1 MGHLGVEIV
10 WRLTYLYAQPQLV
23 LVRGVDQGSW
33 SSMWYAVAVP
43 DSPPAENETSR
54 TLAAEA
60 RLLQAGVDVS
70 GTDRAEME
78 AKLDE
83 LLERVRDDDAAR
95 QEFVDLLEAMGADD
109 PRTKEYR
116 RALTA
121 RLY

>member
-1 MGHLGVEIV
+1 MGVSGRI
-10 WRLTYLYAQPQLV
+10 
-23 LVRGVDQGSW
+23 
-33 SSMWYAVAVP
+33 
-43 DSPPAENETSR
+43 DSLAATEKDAAGR
-54 TLAAEA
+54 VLAAEA
-60 RLLQAGVDVS
+60 RLLEAGVDVS
-70 GTDRAEME
+70 DTGREEME

-95 QEFVDLLEAMGADD
+95 QEFVDLLEAMGADN